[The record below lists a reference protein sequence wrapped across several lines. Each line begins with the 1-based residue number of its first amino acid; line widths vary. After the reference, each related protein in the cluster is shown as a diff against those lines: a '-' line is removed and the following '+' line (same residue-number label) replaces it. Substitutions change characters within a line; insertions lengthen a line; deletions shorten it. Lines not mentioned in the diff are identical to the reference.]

1 MAQDDESVERL
12 ERALE
17 RIAKRVEQ
25 PDPVAAEVASR
36 LDAVIAR
43 VRAGL
48 ED

>member
-1 MAQDDESVERL
+1 MAQDDDSVERL

-25 PDPVAAEVASR
+25 PDPVAAEVAAR
-36 LDAVIAR
+36 LDATIAR